1 MHNFPLKLLDV
12 FWFFFCLTIF
22 LNLYSKEKSECHC
35 NHSSWDH
42 FVIFFPFSFIK
53 ILGYI
58 YSWHGEKN
66 CAGLLLRKP
75 LKATS
80 AFVSMYCLHWFCQ
93 KKNDIFLEEATVFV
107 ENHKMLPKMCYSMS
121 SATRT
126 INKNSDDIV
135 YKPSADKGDTAKNL
149 CVFLIQVI

>member
-12 FWFFFCLTIF
+12 FCFFFF
-22 LNLYSKEKSECHC
+22 VWQF
-35 NHSSWDH
+35 SWICI
-42 FVIFFPFSFIK
+42 VKRKVNATVITAVEIIFFPFSFIK